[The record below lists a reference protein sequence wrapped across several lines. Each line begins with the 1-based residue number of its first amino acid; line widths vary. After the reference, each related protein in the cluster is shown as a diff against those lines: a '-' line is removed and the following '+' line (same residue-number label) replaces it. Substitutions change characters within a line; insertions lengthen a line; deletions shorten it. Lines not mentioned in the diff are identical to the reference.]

1 MLDKVFKKSMGGTTS
16 VVPDLVVHDEKY
28 IASDMIAAGRAE
40 PRTVEPDRRAV
51 GRAKQD
57 AVLTAPGGELY
68 HLDPSLAEKCAL
80 VRKDGV
86 LSLHVLASYHSSAEI
101 DSFRR
106 AAGLHLSEQIPA
118 PQVATLKVI
127 RDFNVAEVEAQLTS
141 STGTGS
147 RARLKDII
155 SFAAATLTNDVK
167 IDSIDDHAIVRL
179 QKDNSL
185 SSKVSRYDMT
195 SQEASALITSAF
207 NYADQG
213 DPVEKPT
220 QDQKFTITDAR
231 KLPSNVQTIRG
242 QTAVREDGRRLDL
255 RFIYKSTEVAG
266 KALEDIGLLPQQLES
281 LYFVQNAGAGLFTI
295 TAPTDNGKSTTLNL
309 FCIDMV
315 QARGDHIDI
324 IGIDDPVEFMAPE
337 ICQLAMYDAGEGE
350 DPFAQK
356 IHTSL
361 RLAPHGIKIGECRTL
376 STEEAAID
384 AAVTG
389 KLVMTTQHTTGA
401 FGVPFRYERMGV
413 SRHVAYDS
421 SIHVCWMSQRLI
433 PTLCPV
439 CRASLF
445 SDLKDIDVRR
455 MATIRQF
462 RKLLESV
469 EGTFFVRGPGC
480 STCQGNRLF
489 DNPGLK
495 GRTLAAEVILPDRDI
510 CSLLANDKE
519 YEARKRVII
528 DAATPTIVLHG
539 FSLLKQG
546 LIGVEEFMNTIARP
560 SVLRDD
566 LLAEE
571 EQRRTKR
578 PSIPSG
584 LHFERVP
591 AE

>member
-1 MLDKVFKKSMGGTTS
+1 MLSVFRKNS
-16 VVPDLVVHDEKY
+16 VGAGAEVPELLVHE
-28 IASDMIAAGRAE
+28 AAGAADPHVPSIRSSAK
-40 PRTVEPDRRAV
+40 PSGAAR
-51 GRAKQD
+51 KQD
-57 AVLTAPGGELY
+57 GVLTAPGGELY

-80 VRKDGV
+80 VRNDG
-86 LSLHVLASYHSSAEI
+86 SLALYVLASYQSSAEI

-106 AAGLHLSEQIPA
+106 AASLHLSETIPA
-118 PQVATLKVI
+118 PQVATLRVI

-155 SFAAATLTNDVK
+155 SFAAATHTNDIK
-167 IDSIDDHAIVRL
+167 IDSIEDHAVVRL

-185 SSKVSRYDMT
+185 SGNVSRYDMT
-195 SQEASALITSAF
+195 AQEATALITSAF

-220 QDQKFTITDAR
+220 QDQKFTITDPK
-231 KLPSNVQTIRG
+231 KLPANVQTIRG

-255 RFIYKSTEVAG
+255 RFIYKTTEVAG
-266 KALEDIGLLPQQLES
+266 RTLADIGLLPRQLES
-281 LYFVQNAGAGLFTI
+281 LYFVQNVGAGLFTI

-315 QARGDHIDI
+315 QARNGHIDV

-337 ICQLAMYDAGEGE
+337 ICQLAMYDVGEGD

-361 RLAPHGIKIGECRTL
+361 RLAPHAIKIGECRTV
-376 STEEAAID
+376 STADAAID

-421 SIHVCWMSQRLI
+421 SVHVCWMSQRLV
-433 PTLCPV
+433 PALCPI
-439 CRASLF
+439 CRVSLF
-445 SDLKDIDVRR
+445 SDLAGIDSRR
-455 MATIRQF
+455 MATIREF
-462 RKLLESV
+462 RAVLENI
-469 EGTFFVRGPGC
+469 EGAFFVKGSGC
-480 STCQGNRLF
+480 ANCQGNKLF
-489 DNPGLK
+489 SNPGLK
-495 GRTLAAEVILPDRDI
+495 GRVLAAEVILPDRET
-510 CSLLANDKE
+510 CFLLAADKE
-519 YEARKRVII
+519 FEARRRAIVE
-528 DAATPTIVLHG
+528 AGTPTIALHG
-539 FSLLKQG
+539 FQLMREG
-546 LIGVEEFMNTIARP
+546 RIGVEEFMNAIARP

-566 LLAEE
+566 LAAEE
-571 EQRRTKR
+571 ERRR
-578 PSIPSG
+578 NHGSAMGALPP
-584 LHFERVP
+584 ERAV

>member
-1 MLDKVFKKSMGGTTS
+1 MLSVFKKSGVSSGNSVPELMVHNEAGIAGGLFS
-16 VVPDLVVHDEKY
+16 SSGEARREVSRLSAGMKKPD
-28 IASDMIAAGRAE
+28 G
-40 PRTVEPDRRAV
+40 
-51 GRAKQD
+51 
-57 AVLTAPGGELY
+57 VLTAPGGELY

-80 VRKDGV
+80 VRKDGG
-86 LSLHVLASYHSSAEI
+86 LALYVLASYQSSAEI

-106 AAGLHLSEQIPA
+106 SAGLHLNETIPA
-118 PQVATLKVI
+118 PQIATLKII

-155 SFAAATLTNDVK
+155 SFAAATHTNDVK
-167 IDSIDDHAIVRL
+167 VDTIEDHAVVRL
-179 QKDNSL
+179 QKDNAL

-195 SQEASALITSAF
+195 AQEAGALITSAF

-220 QDQKFTITDAR
+220 QDQKFTITDPR
-231 KLPSNVQTIRG
+231 KLPANVQTIRG

-266 KALEDIGLLPQQLES
+266 RTLADIGLLPQQLES
-281 LYFVQNAGAGLFTI
+281 LYFVQNIGAGLFTI

-315 QARGDHIDI
+315 QAHNGHIDV

-337 ICQLAMYDAGEGE
+337 ICQLAMYDGGEGE

-361 RLAPHGIKIGECRTL
+361 RLAPHAIKIGECRTL
-376 STEEAAID
+376 STADAAID

-413 SRHVAYDS
+413 GRHVAYDAS
-421 SIHVCWMSQRLI
+421 VHVCWMSQRLV
-433 PTLCPV
+433 PALCPG
-439 CRASLF
+439 CRIPLF
-445 SDLKDIDVRR
+445 SDLNGLDPRR
-455 MATIRQF
+455 MPAIRQF
-462 RKLLESV
+462 QALLEAM
-469 EGTFFVRGPGC
+469 EGNFFVKGPGC
-480 STCQGNRLF
+480 GQCQGNKLF
-489 DNPGLK
+489 SNPGLR
-495 GRTLAAEVILPDRDI
+495 GRVLAAEVILPDRET
-510 CSLLANDKE
+510 CALLAIDKE
-519 YEARKRVII
+519 YEARRRAII
-528 DAATPTIVLHG
+528 EAGSPTIALHG
-539 FSLLKQG
+539 FLLLREG
-546 LIGVEEFMNTIARP
+546 RIGVEEFMNAIARP
-560 SVLRDD
+560 GVLRDD
-566 LLAEE
+566 LAAEDE
-571 EQRRTKR
+571 RRRTYGSAKG
-578 PSIPSG
+578 SIPQS
-584 LHFERVP
+584 RVV

>member
-1 MLDKVFKKSMGGTTS
+1 MLSVFRKNGVSSGAS
-16 VVPDLVVHDEKY
+16 VPELRVHEEA
-28 IASDMIAAGRAE
+28 IATDSPLSAGQEEGNGNR
-40 PRTVEPDRRAV
+40 PRSPET
-51 GRAKQD
+51 GRKQD
-57 AVLTAPGGELY
+57 RVLTAPGGELY

-80 VRKDGV
+80 VRKDGG
-86 LSLHVLASYHSSAEI
+86 LALYALASYQSSAEI

-106 AAGLHLSEQIPA
+106 AAGLHLNEAIPA
-118 PQVATLKVI
+118 PQAATLKVI

-155 SFAAATLTNDVK
+155 FFAAATRTNDVK
-167 IDSIDDHAIVRL
+167 IDSVEEHAVVRL
-179 QKDNSL
+179 QKDNAL
-185 SSKVSRYDMT
+185 SANVSRYDMT
-195 SQEASALITSAF
+195 AQEASALITSAF

-220 QDQKFTITDAR
+220 QDQKFTITDPK

-266 KALEDIGLLPQQLES
+266 RSLADIGLLPQQLES
-281 LYFVQNAGAGLFTI
+281 LYFVQNIGAGLFTI

-315 QARGDHIDI
+315 QAHGGHIDV

-337 ICQLAMYDAGEGE
+337 ICQLAMYDVGEGG

-361 RLAPHGIKIGECRTL
+361 RLAPHAIKIGECRTV
-376 STEEAAID
+376 STAEASID

-413 SRHVAYDS
+413 SRHVAYDAS
-421 SIHVCWMSQRLI
+421 VHVCWMSQRLV
-433 PTLCPV
+433 PALCPV
-439 CRASLF
+439 CRLPLF
-445 SDLKDIDVRR
+445 SDLKGLDVRR
-455 MATIRQF
+455 MAAIRQF
-462 RKLLESV
+462 RALLENI
-469 EGTFFVRGPGC
+469 EGNYFVKGPGC
-480 STCQGNRLF
+480 SQCQGNKLF
-489 DNPGLK
+489 SNPGLK
-495 GRTLAAEVILPDRDI
+495 GRTLVAEVILPDRET
-510 CSLLANDKE
+510 CSLLAADKE
-519 YEARKRVII
+519 HEARRRAII
-528 DAATPTIVLHG
+528 EAGVPTIALHG
-539 FSLLKQG
+539 FLLLKEG
-546 LIGVEEFMNTIARP
+546 RIGVEEFMNAIARP
-560 SVLRDD
+560 GVLRDD
-566 LLAEE
+566 LAAEE
-571 EQRRTKR
+571 ERRR
-578 PSIPSG
+578 SHGARSG
-584 LHFERVP
+584 ILPDRAV

>member
-1 MLDKVFKKSMGGTTS
+1 MRSVFKKNGVIGAAAIPELM
-16 VVPDLVVHDEKY
+16 VQDEV
-28 IASDMIAAGRAE
+28 AAGGRLSSPARTE
-40 PRTVEPDRRAV
+40 KEGELPRPGGVRR
-51 GRAKQD
+51 KQD
-57 AVLTAPGGELY
+57 GVLTAPGGELY

-80 VRKDGV
+80 VRQDGT
-86 LSLHVLASYHSSAEI
+86 LALHVLASYQSSAEI

-106 AAGLHLSEQIPA
+106 AAGLHLNETIPA

-127 RDFNVAEVEAQLTS
+127 RDFNVSEVEAQLTS

-147 RARLKDII
+147 RAKLKDII
-155 SFAAATLTNDVK
+155 SFAAAIQINDVK
-167 IDSIDDHAIVRL
+167 IDSIEDHAVVRL

-185 SSKVSRYDMT
+185 SGGVSRYDMT

-220 QDQKFTITDAR
+220 QDQKFTITDPK
-231 KLPSNVQTIRG
+231 KLPANVQTIRG

-266 KALEDIGLLPQQLES
+266 RTLADIGLLPQQLES
-281 LYFVQNAGAGLFTI
+281 LYFVQNVGAGLFTI

-315 QARGDHIDI
+315 QARGGHIDV

-337 ICQLAMYDAGEGE
+337 ICQLAMYDVGNGE

-361 RLAPHGIKIGECRTL
+361 RLAPHAIKIGECRSV
-376 STEEAAID
+376 STAEASID

-421 SIHVCWMSQRLI
+421 SVHVCWMSQRLV
-433 PTLCPV
+433 PSLCPV
-439 CRASLF
+439 CRLPLF
-445 SDLKDIDVRR
+445 SELKGLDVRR

-462 RKLLESV
+462 RALLENI
-469 EGTFFVRGPGC
+469 EGSFFVKGSGC
-480 STCQGNRLF
+480 AHCQGNKLF
-489 DNPGLK
+489 SNPGLK
-495 GRTLAAEVILPDRDI
+495 GRALVAEVILPDRDI
-510 CSLLANDKE
+510 CALLAADRE
-519 YEARKRVII
+519 FEARRRTII
-528 DAATPTIVLHG
+528 DAGMPTIALHG
-539 FSLLKQG
+539 FLLLKEG
-546 LIGVEEFMNTIARP
+546 KIGVEEFMNAIARP
-560 SVLRDD
+560 NILRDD
-566 LLAEE
+566 LAAEE
-571 EQRRTKR
+571 ERRRNEGSAKGAI
-578 PSIPSG
+578 IP
-584 LHFERVP
+584 HRAV
-591 AE
+591 AQ

>member
-1 MLDKVFKKSMGGTTS
+1 MLDRVFKKNAGTPVS
-16 VVPDLVVHDEKY
+16 VVPDLAVHDERY
-28 IASDMIAAGRAE
+28 
-40 PRTVEPDRRAV
+40 PQLVEAPV
-51 GRAKQD
+51 SRAKGVAKQN
-57 AVLTAPGGELY
+57 AVLTAPGGDLY

-86 LSLHVLASYHSSAEI
+86 LSLYVLASYQSSAEI

-106 AAGLHLSEQIPA
+106 AAGLHLSEKIPA
-118 PQVATLKVI
+118 PQVAPLKVI
-127 RDFNVAEVEAQLTS
+127 RDFNVSEVEAQLMS

-167 IDSIDDHAIVRL
+167 IDSIDDHAVVRL

-185 SSKVSRYDMT
+185 SANVSRYDMT
-195 SQEASALITSAF
+195 AQEASALITSAF

-220 QDQKFTITDAR
+220 QDQKFTITDAK
-231 KLPSNVQTIRG
+231 KLPRNVQTVRG

-266 KALEDIGLLPQQLES
+266 KSLDDIGLLPQQLES
-281 LYFVQNAGAGLFTI
+281 LYFVQNVGAGLFTI

-315 QARGDHIDI
+315 QARGGHIDV

-337 ICQLAMYDAGEGE
+337 ICQLAMYDGGDGE

-361 RLAPHGIKIGECRTL
+361 RLAPHAIKIGECRTL
-376 STEEAAID
+376 STADASID

-421 SIHVCWMSQRLI
+421 SIHVCWMSQRLV
-433 PTLCPV
+433 PALCPV
-439 CRASLF
+439 CRIPLF
-445 SDLKDIDVRR
+445 ADLKGLDVRR

-469 EGTFFVRGPGC
+469 EGDYFIRGLGC
-480 STCQGNRLF
+480 STCEGNKLF
-489 DNPGLK
+489 ANPGLN
-495 GRTLAAEVILPDRDI
+495 GRLLAAEVILPDREI

-519 YEARKRVII
+519 YEARRRVIV
-528 DAATPTIVLHG
+528 DSSTPTLVLHG
-539 FSLLKQG
+539 FSLLRSGK
-546 LIGVEEFMNTIARP
+546 IGVEEFMNTIARP

-566 LLAEE
+566 LRAEE
-571 EQRRTKR
+571 ERRRTR
-578 PSIPSG
+578 P
-584 LHFERVP
+584 LAAADFHFDRVP

>member
-1 MLDKVFKKSMGGTTS
+1 MLSVFKKHGASSGNS
-16 VVPDLVVHDEKY
+16 VPELMVHDED
-28 IASDMIAAGRAE
+28 ISHDRILPPSEGERRQGL
-40 PRTVEPDRRAV
+40 PRHPGPSKKAD
-51 GRAKQD
+51 G
-57 AVLTAPGGELY
+57 VLTAPGGELY

-86 LSLHVLASYHSSAEI
+86 LALHVLASYQSSAEI

-106 AAGLHLSEQIPA
+106 AAGLHLNETVPA

-155 SFAAATLTNDVK
+155 SFAAATQTNDVK
-167 IDSIDDHAIVRL
+167 IDSIEDHAVVRL
-179 QKDNSL
+179 QKDNAL
-185 SSKVSRYDMT
+185 SSNVSRYDMT
-195 SQEASALITSAF
+195 AQEASALITSVF

-220 QDQKFTITDAR
+220 QDQKFTITDPR
-231 KLPSNVQTIRG
+231 KLPPNVQTIRG

-266 KALEDIGLLPQQLES
+266 RTLADIGLLPQQLES
-281 LYFVQNAGAGLFTI
+281 LYFVQNIGAGLFTI

-315 QARGDHIDI
+315 QARGGHIDV

-361 RLAPHGIKIGECRTL
+361 RLAPHAIKIGECRTV
-376 STEEAAID
+376 STAEASID

-413 SRHVAYDS
+413 SRHVAYDAS
-421 SIHVCWMSQRLI
+421 VHVCWMSQRLV
-433 PTLCPV
+433 PALCPV
-439 CRASLF
+439 CRIPLF
-445 SDLKDIDVRR
+445 SDLEGLDVRR

-462 RKLLESV
+462 RALLENI
-469 EGTFFVRGPGC
+469 EGSFFVKGPGC
-480 STCQGNRLF
+480 AHCQGNKLF
-489 DNPGLK
+489 SNPGLK
-495 GRTLAAEVILPDRDI
+495 GRVLAAEVILPDRET
-510 CSLLANDKE
+510 CSLLAADRE
-519 YEARKRVII
+519 HEARRRII
-528 DAATPTIVLHG
+528 VEAGMPTIALHG
-539 FSLLKQG
+539 FLLLKEG
-546 LIGVEEFMNTIARP
+546 RIGVEEFMNAIARP
-560 SVLRDD
+560 GVLRDD
-566 LLAEE
+566 LAAEE
-571 EQRRTKR
+571 ERRRHHGGAKGG
-578 PSIPSG
+578 I
-584 LHFERVP
+584 VP
-591 AE
+591 DRAVAE

>member
-1 MLDKVFKKSMGGTTS
+1 MLKVFKRNGISSGAT
-16 VVPDLVVHDEKY
+16 VPELLVHAETVT
-28 IASDMIAAGRAE
+28 ASSSPAKDAKPQRAT
-40 PRTVEPDRRAV
+40 RNSD
-51 GRAKQD
+51 G
-57 AVLTAPGGELY
+57 VLTAPGGELY

-80 VRKDGV
+80 VREDGM
-86 LSLHVLASYHSSAEI
+86 LTLYVLASYQSSAEI

-106 AAGLHLSEQIPA
+106 AAGLHLSEAIPA

-127 RDFNVAEVEAQLTS
+127 RDFNVAEAEAQLTS

-147 RARLKDII
+147 RAKLKDII
-155 SFAAATLTNDVK
+155 LFAATTHTNDVK
-167 IDSIDDHAIVRL
+167 IDSVEDHAVVRL
-179 QKDNSL
+179 QKDNAL
-185 SSKVSRYDMT
+185 SGNVSRYDMT
-195 SQEASALITSAF
+195 AQEASALITSAF

-220 QDQKFTITDAR
+220 QDQKFTITDPK

-266 KALEDIGLLPQQLES
+266 RSLADIGLLPKQLES
-281 LYFVQNAGAGLFTI
+281 LYFVQNLGAGLFTI

-315 QARGDHIDI
+315 QARGGHIDV

-337 ICQLAMYDAGEGE
+337 ICQLAMYDVGEGE

-361 RLAPHGIKIGECRTL
+361 RLAPHAIKIGECRTL
-376 STEEAAID
+376 STAEASID

-421 SIHVCWMSQRLI
+421 SVHVCWMSQRLV
-433 PTLCPV
+433 PALCPV
-439 CRASLF
+439 CRIPLF
-445 SDLKDIDVRR
+445 ADLSELDPRR
-455 MATIRQF
+455 MATIREF
-462 RKLLESV
+462 RELLENI
-469 EGTFFVRGPGC
+469 EGTFFVKGPGC
-480 STCQGNRLF
+480 ANCQGNKLF
-489 DNPGLK
+489 SNPGVK
-495 GRTLAAEVILPDRDI
+495 GRALAAEVILPDRET
-510 CSLLANDKE
+510 CSLLAADKE
-519 YEARKRVII
+519 FEARRRMIV
-528 DAATPTIVLHG
+528 DAGTPTIALHG
-539 FSLLKQG
+539 FLLLREG
-546 LIGVEEFMNTIARP
+546 RIGVEEFMNAIARP

-566 LLAEE
+566 LAAEE
-571 EQRRTKR
+571 ERRR
-578 PSIPSG
+578 NQGGPRGMMLPS
-584 LHFERVP
+584 RAV
-591 AE
+591 AV